1 MSTTLAKQ
9 IRVDSEQWD
18 RLEVAAKERSTTAN
32 QLVVD
37 LAIGALDRQDWPRTD
52 LEIHMLRSCLFTAQA
67 IARDMIA
74 AGREDELEDIR
85 QDVSRNAPDLPAA
98 S

>member
-9 IRVDSEQWD
+9 IRIDSEQWE
-18 RLEVAAKERSTTAN
+18 RIEAAAKERNTTAN

-37 LAIGALDRQDWPRTD
+37 LAIGALSRQDWPRTD
-52 LEIHMLRSCLFTAQA
+52 LEIHMLRSCIFTAQA

-74 AGREDELEDIR
+74 AGREKEIEEIR
-85 QDVSRNAPDLPAA
+85 MDVSKIAPELPEE